1 MEVRNCLTLKASPL
15 NSRGC
20 NAPSERSNRFNI
32 DPEGVARVHG
42 RSSYIAALGHSFRVL
57 FPLLPLPPVGCNDLR
72 LLSGD
77 ASCVFCATQ
86 IIRVGNFNFIIR

>member
-1 MEVRNCLTLKASPL
+1 MHPRKGVIDLTSTLKGSPVL
-15 NSRGC
+15 TDAPPILRRWGT
-20 NAPSERSNRFNI
+20 PSEC
-32 DPEGVARVHG
+32 
-42 RSSYIAALGHSFRVL
+42 

-86 IIRVGNFNFIIR
+86 IIRVGNFNNLSVTKEQ

>member
-32 DPEGVARVHG
+32 DPEGVARAHG

-57 FPLLPLPPVGCNDLR
+57 SIVATTARR
-72 LLSGD
+72 L
-77 ASCVFCATQ
+77 
-86 IIRVGNFNFIIR
+86 